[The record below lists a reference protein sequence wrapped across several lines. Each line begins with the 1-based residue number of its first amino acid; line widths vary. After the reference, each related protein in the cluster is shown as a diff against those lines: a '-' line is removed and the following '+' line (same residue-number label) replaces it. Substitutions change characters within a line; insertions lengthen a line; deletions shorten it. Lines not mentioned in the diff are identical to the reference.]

1 MPNALAKRVT
11 FGLLSPIL
19 AILLTGQL
27 SVPVHAQTQPQVLP
41 APVPKHVLLLY
52 TYGDGLPAYQKATP
66 AFLSVMEAGGININ
80 DLFFEYLDLQR
91 NNNAE
96 YRQKLADLLRYKY
109 AKHQIGLIVTVHTA
123 ALNFLLDEG
132 KGLFPDAPVFS
143 YLIVNPELIEARNT
157 GRRILQRPQNLD
169 MTGTLEI
176 ALKMFP
182 QTRKIVFVT
191 GTAEGDRRF
200 EHDAQAYF
208 RALARQAGI
217 RVYQRSKR
225 GRDASA
231 IGDPP
236 FPDHRH
242 LL

>member
-1 MPNALAKRVT
+1 MLYKKHAQYTCQTRNLWPV
-11 FGLLSPIL
+11 
-19 AILLTGQL
+19 
-27 SVPVHAQTQPQVLP
+27 VPHLGDIIDRPTQRSVHAQTQPQVLP
-41 APVPKHVLLLY
+41 APAPKRVLLLY

-66 AFLSVMEAGGININ
+66 AFLSVMTAGGININ

-96 YRQKLADLLRYKY
+96 YRQRLADLLRYKY

-143 YLIVNPELIEARNT
+143 YLIVRPELIEAKNT

-169 MTGTLEI
+169 MRGTLEI

-191 GTAEGDRRF
+191 GTACGDRRVGTRG
-200 EHDAQAYF
+200 QACF
-208 RALARQAGI
+208 
-217 RVYQRSKR
+217 
-225 GRDASA
+225 
-231 IGDPP
+231 
-236 FPDHRH
+236 
-242 LL
+242 